1 MTPERWRRIEEIFQA
16 VAEQPNANREAL
28 LDQAC
33 GDDAEL
39 RREVASLLSHEGEDG
54 FIQSMI
60 AGGTDLLERHDDEAI
75 IDSHIG
81 VYRVTGLI
89 GHGGMGT
96 VYAAVR
102 DDDQYRQQVALKLVK
117 RGMDTQFVV
126 HRFRHERQILASLE
140 HPNIARL
147 LDGGTTHDGLPY
159 FVMEHIT
166 GQTITRY
173 CETHKV
179 SLAEKLRLFRQV
191 CAAVQYAHQKL
202 IIHRDLKP
210 WNILVT
216 DDGQG
221 KLLDFGIAKLLT
233 AEDGAE
239 ALTGTGV
246 RLMTPE
252 YASPEQVYGQSV
264 TTATDIYG
272 LGLVLYE
279 LLTAQKLHSFKSRSS
294 AEIERVVC
302 EMEVTKP
309 SALVASAK
317 LRRQLSGDLDNIV
330 LMALRREP
338 ERRYQSAEQFSDDLR
353 RYLAGLP
360 VRARQDTVR
369 YRAGKFA
376 RRHKLVLTAAM
387 LVVLS
392 LVGGIVATSYQARR
406 AERRFQQVRKLANT
420 FLFEFHAKIK
430 ELPGSTEAREMVV
443 KTALEYLDSLAQE
456 AANDPALQM
465 ELAQAYVEVGDVQ
478 GDVRAASLG
487 RTREAIESYRK
498 ALALV
503 EQVVVRAPNNLGAL
517 RLLSACYVKVGDTQ
531 AETGEIAGG
540 IEMLGH
546 GLRVGESVYA
556 RNTGELADFLLL
568 IRGYERLGD
577 AQLHHRDPVGALKS
591 YRRTLEVS
599 EQRAAEFPGDRAQN
613 SLALTH
619 SRMGDA
625 LAESGDL
632 VGTMESY
639 RQALLIREALV
650 REYPANALYS
660 RELKVA
666 YNWLGNFSGNPHF
679 LNLGDRAAAL
689 EYYRRGLVIAEQLA
703 VADLKNVAAR
713 HDLAV
718 SVGKMGD
725 ILADSDPSSGAEYY
739 SRGLAITRALLDNAP
754 EELRYRRRHVMFL
767 NGRAAALRNL
777 GDRHG
782 AIQHL
787 RQSLEM
793 LQQAP
798 ARYAANPE
806 LQALKHAA
814 LLALAS
820 LLLET
825 GDLKGALDHNRQ
837 ALAIAEAASG
847 SISTDLY
854 ARWRLADSYSSLG
867 EHYATLGAN
876 SRNTPEQLLANW
888 REARLWCEKS
898 LVLWDEWTSHA
909 VSSVFNTTR
918 HERAVHA
925 LEKCDAALSSGK

>member
-16 VAEQPNANREAL
+16 VVEQPNDQRETFLAR
-28 LDQAC
+28 AC
-33 GDDAEL
+33 GGDDEL
-39 RREVASLLSHEGEDG
+39 RREVASLLAHEGADG
-54 FIQSMI
+54 FFQSLI
-60 AGGTDLLERHDDEAI
+60 AGGSHLLERHGDETI
-75 IDSHIG
+75 IGSHIG

-102 DDDQYRQQVALKLVK
+102 DDDVYRQQVALKVVK
-117 RGMDTQFVV
+117 RGMDTQSIV

-173 CETHKV
+173 CENHKI

-210 WNILVT
+210 SNILVT
-216 DDGQG
+216 DNGQS

-246 RLMTPE
+246 RLMTPD

-279 LLTAQKLHSFKSRSS
+279 LLTAQKLHRFKSRS
-294 AEIERVVC
+294 AVEIERVVC
-302 EMEVTKP
+302 ETEITKP
-309 SALVASAK
+309 SILVNSAK
-317 LRRQLSGDLDNIV
+317 LRRQLSGDLDNIA

-338 ERRYQSAEQFSDDLR
+338 ERRYQSAEQFSDDVR

-360 VRARQDTVR
+360 VRARQDTVG

-376 RRHKLVLTAAM
+376 RRHKLVLAAAM

-392 LVGGIVATSYQARR
+392 LIGGIVATSYQARR

-420 FLFEFHAKIK
+420 FLFDFHAKIK

-456 AANDPALQM
+456 ATNDPALQM

-503 EQVVVRAPNNLGAL
+503 EQVVARAPDDIIAL

-531 AETGEIAGG
+531 AETGEITSG

-546 GLRVGESVYA
+546 GLRIGESVYA
-556 RNTGELADFLLL
+556 RKTGELADFMLL

-577 AQLHHRDPVGALKS
+577 AQLHHRDAAGALKS

-599 EQRAAEFPGDRAQN
+599 EQRAAEFPSDRAQN

-619 SRMGDA
+619 SRVGDA

-639 RQALLIREALV
+639 RRALLIREALV
-650 REYPANALYS
+650 RDYPSNAAYS
-660 RELKVA
+660 RELKVL
-666 YNWLGNFSGNPHF
+666 YNWLGNFSGNPLF
-679 LNLGDRAAAL
+679 LNLGDKATAL
-689 EYYRRGLVIAEQLA
+689 DYYIRGLVIAEQLTG
-703 VADLKNVAAR
+703 ADPKNVYAR

-725 ILADSDPSSGAEYY
+725 ILAESDPAAAAEYY
-739 SRGLAITRALLDNAP
+739 RRGLAITRALVDDT
-754 EELRYRRRHVMFL
+754 EEFRYRRRHIMFL
-767 NGRAAALRNL
+767 NGRALALRNL

-793 LQQAP
+793 LKQTP
-798 ARYAANPE
+798 AQFAENPE

-814 LLALAS
+814 LHALAR
-820 LLLET
+820 LLLQT
-825 GDLKGALDHNRQ
+825 GDLTGALDHHRQ
-837 ALAIAEAASG
+837 ALSIAEAAS
-847 SISTDLY
+847 SAVSTDLY
-854 ARWRLADSYSSLG
+854 ARWRLADSYSNLG
-867 EHYATLGAN
+867 EYYATLGA
-876 SRNTPEQLLANW
+876 SPRNTPQQRLANW
-888 REARLWCEKS
+888 REARSWCQKS
-898 LVLWDEWTSHA
+898 FVFWDEWPKHA

-918 HERAVHA
+918 REQAARS
-925 LEKCDAALSSGK
+925 LEKCDAALSPN